1 MCDQDKFQSSLKVWE
16 FSHSILAR
24 CRNHFY
30 QLFIVH
36 EVNDVRHT
44 EIHTQ
49 ESIVSESSAFGVEM
63 SIEKLKR
70 HKSSCTNQIPAEMI
84 KGGSRTIR
92 SEVKKLN
99 NFLWQ
104 KKELPEQRKESIAVP
119 AT

>member
-1 MCDQDKFQSSLKVWE
+1 M
-16 FSHSILAR
+16 
-24 CRNHFY
+24 
-30 QLFIVH
+30 
-36 EVNDVRHT
+36 
-44 EIHTQ
+44 
-49 ESIVSESSAFGVEM
+49 SESSAFGVEM